1 MLEKYIN
8 TLLLK
13 YPNSPQAMLA
23 LANVY
28 LKPNSSFYNFEK
40 ALKLVER
47 AYNIQPSPESK
58 LLLAKLY
65 SNSEGFIRIL
75 EKQLVF

>member
-1 MLEKYIN
+1 MIHYHQIILETLLEKYIN

-40 ALKLVER
+40 SAQAGRE
-47 AYNIQPSPESK
+47 I
-58 LLLAKLY
+58 
-65 SNSEGFIRIL
+65 I
-75 EKQLVF
+75 